1 MHCHDEKKKSL
12 LQFLRKKHENFNI
25 AVKKYNP
32 TLDEVQLEGRESDV
46 AKITTMDWC

>member
-1 MHCHDEKKKSL
+1 MDCHVEKKKSP

-32 TLDEVQLEGRESDV
+32 TLDEAQLEGRESDL